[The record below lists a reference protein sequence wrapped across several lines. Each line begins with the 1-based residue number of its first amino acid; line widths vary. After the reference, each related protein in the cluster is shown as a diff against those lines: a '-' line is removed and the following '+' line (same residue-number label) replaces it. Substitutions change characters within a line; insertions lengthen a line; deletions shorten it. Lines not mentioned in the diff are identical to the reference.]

1 MQPVSDTNWI
11 NCAIVRFSSRMTI
24 PCVSRC
30 SSSAQA
36 ACLLDVGKASLWGR
50 LAGSGSRRP
59 WWATL
64 SPRLSG
70 RLRVVQPLRSKL
82 DTVMHLDSSSGMS
95 PTACSSPQRT
105 LSSSAA
111 SSPRRLGTWRGS
123 LAFSSPMRARLAGRK
138 SFSAGPFGREQ
149 LTKAYENLWL
159 KDVEEVLKFAICPE
173 GWVRAPR
180 KQGSWQFALLCLKGG
195 QGL

>member
-1 MQPVSDTNWI
+1 
-11 NCAIVRFSSRMTI
+11 
-24 PCVSRC
+24 
-30 SSSAQA
+30 
-36 ACLLDVGKASLWGR
+36 
-50 LAGSGSRRP
+50 
-59 WWATL
+59 
-64 SPRLSG
+64 
-70 RLRVVQPLRSKL
+70 
-82 DTVMHLDSSSGMS
+82 MHLDSSSGMS

-149 LTKAYENLWL
+149 LTKAYEKLCL

-173 GWVRAPR
+173 GWVVAPR
-180 KQGSWQFALLCLKGG
+180 K
-195 QGL
+195 